1 MERLHLV
8 YSRKI
13 KTVEVS
19 NAQEHPLFCGRY
31 RLAGPDIL
39 RNLICNGAAEAD
51 DCLDE
56 KRLEGRW
63 SWVFVPIRRGGRNR
77 EEARD

>member
-1 MERLHLV
+1 M

-13 KTVEVS
+13 NIAEGS
-19 NAQEHPLFCGRY
+19 NDHKHPLFCGRY

-51 DCLDE
+51 DCVDE
-56 KRLEGRW
+56 KRLAGRW
-63 SWVFVPIRRGGRNR
+63 SWVFVPIRREGKNR
-77 EEARD
+77 EEAQD